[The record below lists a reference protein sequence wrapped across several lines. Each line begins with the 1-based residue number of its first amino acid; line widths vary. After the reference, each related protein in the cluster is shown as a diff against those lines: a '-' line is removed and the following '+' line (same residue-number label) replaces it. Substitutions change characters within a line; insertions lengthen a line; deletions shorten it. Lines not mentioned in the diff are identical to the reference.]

1 MKTEDRSAEDLALL
15 LLETG
20 LGNHQAFSEFYAR
33 TSRRVFGLVCRIV
46 VDHGLS
52 EEVVQ
57 DVYISVWR
65 DARTYRADAGSPVS
79 WLLTIA
85 HRRAVDK
92 VRSRE
97 ASTSREA
104 RWGAASHSVPYDDVA
119 ETVLDRADAGGLKTA
134 LASLVPAQR
143 EAIDLAYFGGL
154 TYREVAEKL
163 GVPLPTIKSRIRDGV
178 GRLRSLLEAPVEL
191 VRSA

>member
-97 ASTSREA
+97 ASANREA

-119 ETVLDRADAGGLKTA
+119 ETVLERADAGSLKTA

-143 EAIDLAYFGGL
+143 EAIDLAYFGGF

-178 GRLRSLLEAPVEL
+178 GRLRSLLEAPAEL